1 MAVALRLDFTNF
13 GLDEYDAIC
22 KSLNFPADWPDGL
35 IVHGSTEVDGQLR
48 VLDIWESRQ
57 QFDGF
62 VANRLQAAMGQAM
75 GDRAEAPQITQMDL
89 HTLYA
94 KGYD

>member
-1 MAVALRLDFTNF
+1 MAVALRLDFSTF
-13 GLDEYDAIC
+13 GLDDYDAIC
-22 KSLNFPADWPDGL
+22 KALNFPADWPEGL
-35 IVHGSTEVDGQLR
+35 VVHGSTQVDGKLR

-57 QFDGF
+57 QFDRF
-62 VANRLQAAMGQAM
+62 VETRLKGAMGQAM
-75 GDRAEAPQITQMDL
+75 GDKAAAPQVTEMDL

>member
-1 MAVALRLDFTNF
+1 MAVALRLDFSSF
-13 GLDEYDAIC
+13 GLDDYDAIC
-22 KSLNFPADWPDGL
+22 KALNFPADWPEGL
-35 IVHGSTEVDGQLR
+35 IVHGSTEVDGQLC

-57 QFDGF
+57 QFDRF
-62 VANRLQAAMGQAM
+62 VGSRLQGAMGQAM
-75 GDRAEAPQITQMDL
+75 GDRAEAPQITEMGL

>member
-13 GLDEYDAIC
+13 RLDDYDVC
-22 KSLNFPADWPDGL
+22 KALNFPADWPDGL
-35 IVHGSTEVDGQLR
+35 IVHGSTEVD
-48 VLDIWESRQ
+48 
-57 QFDGF
+57 
-62 VANRLQAAMGQAM
+62 VASRLQGAMGQAM
-75 GDRAEAPQITQMDL
+75 GDRAEAPQITEMDL